1 MRGIYEGR
9 WRDRLAWVLQTEYR
23 AHLFWRF
30 GAVAFGGI
38 GDVADTFAGFGP
50 EPIKWNIGGGLRLA
64 LSEEEG
70 VYGRADVGYSPTEVG
85 LYIAIGQAF

>member
-1 MRGIYEGR
+1 M
-9 WRDRLAWVLQTEYR
+9 QTEYR

-38 GDVADTFAGFGP
+38 GDVADTFADFGP